1 MYINLCRYIIP
12 YRYDQGYCCGGFGFW
27 KSKDPWM
34 VEIPCKDRER
44 PSQRSTMRVPVILPH
59 ELLNWLGE
67 NNRFHI
73 DQTVRKQFWNRWQE
87 FKEFHPAACDGQ
99 HNPVAITG
107 DDAKYTL
114 GGSKVIVIAMSLVL
128 LDRMKGRTNDLL
140 SSLSEKIIN
149 VVYVLFAPWCLMIIS
164 GFDPS

>member
-1 MYINLCRYIIP
+1 
-12 YRYDQGYCCGGFGFW
+12 
-27 KSKDPWM
+27 M

-67 NNRFHI
+67 NNRFRVE
-73 DQTVRKQFWNRWQE
+73 QTARKQFWNRWLE
-87 FKEFHPAACDGQ
+87 FKEFHPAARDGH

-128 LDRMKGRTNDLL
+128 LDRMKGKSN
-140 SSLSEKIIN
+140 SLFYSFLDVIIASILR
-149 VVYVLFAPWCLMIIS
+149 YVCLCIYV
-164 GFDPS
+164 